1 MLSGTSTY
9 VKSYDEQTKWMYF
22 LIEDDGLLKN
32 HKTIQ
37 DKVKAYIK
45 KEFYGELVYN
55 KEFSKNK
62 IKSHGGKVTDFFD
75 KENPKVKSNQTF
87 LAVITLDSA
96 LKKEE
101 IYYPQLFLKQCKYI
115 QKKSSQT
122 CLRQFELIFFLR

>member
-62 IKSHGGKVTDFFD
+62 IKSHGGKVTDFYD
-75 KENPKVKSNQTF
+75 KEIPKVK
-87 LAVITLDSA
+87 VI
-96 LKKEE
+96 
-101 IYYPQLFLKQCKYI
+101 
-115 QKKSSQT
+115 
-122 CLRQFELIFFLR
+122 IFFWL